1 MDLFAEILSTAV
13 QCCFITMV
21 LMMADGL
28 NFVPTSRHTHTHML
42 LAAAKPLVVV
52 RLFVFLSSR
61 GKHHHDFLI
70 IIIIFVVVVAF
81 SVVAR
86 FYRRRNRILTRDHHT
101 TPPPPKI
108 LIFPFLPAS
117 SPSLVRPLHDDN
129 AAENPG
135 SGRRIDVVVVTVVQ
149 QTIAAQTWLLC
160 TNDAKFLPTASP
172 PHDYHHHHHYMKLFF
187 RVTSTHNGICTSSS
201 IHITIII
208 ITFTIFRNHQRE
220 LPRRF
225 LFYDLSRN
233 RFYLSSLSSD

>member
-1 MDLFAEILSTAV
+1 
-13 QCCFITMV
+13 
-21 LMMADGL
+21 MADGL
-28 NFVPTSRHTHTHML
+28 NFVPTSRHTHTH
-42 LAAAKPLVVV
+42 VVGSCEATH
-52 RLFVFLSSR
+52 RCSTLCFSLFSWQTPSWLSYYYYYLRRRRFQCCRSFLSSPKPNFYSR
-61 GKHHHDFLI
+61 SSHHPAAAENTDFSL
-70 IIIIFVVVVAF
+70 
-81 SVVAR
+81 
-86 FYRRRNRILTRDHHT
+86 L
-101 TPPPPKI
+101 PP
-108 LIFPFLPAS
+108 S